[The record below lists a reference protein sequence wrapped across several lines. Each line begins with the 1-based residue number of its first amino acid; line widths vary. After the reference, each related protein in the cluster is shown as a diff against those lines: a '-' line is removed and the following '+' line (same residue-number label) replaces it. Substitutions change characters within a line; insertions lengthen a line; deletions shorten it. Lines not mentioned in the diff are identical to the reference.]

1 MAARTGRIRVTGNRT
16 LKHRLLVGATS
27 IALALGLVPT
37 QGFAQSAA
45 DLQMLREQI
54 AELKAQQ
61 EASAVRIRQ
70 LESALAEVSA
80 RPSAAPVQTAA
91 AAPAP
96 STTQPIPAA
105 TGQQV
110 ARADLAP
117 SPAAA
122 INPAGGSSPGQPPAA
137 APRRLAV
144 NGDVR
149 VRYEQNWGDQDA
161 RTRHRGVLRARLR
174 ANYAVNDWLSVGG
187 QLVTGDPDDPNSSD
201 ITLGNFNDD
210 LMVSLDQAFIRGTF
224 GNLQVTAGKIPQTF
238 VRTELVWDG
247 DVSPQGV
254 AATYRFDLGG
264 GSTLRANGLY
274 FLVDES
280 VAGPNSDMI
289 GGQLQF
295 ETAPGTPLR
304 FELAA
309 GYYDYQLRSLAGG
322 DAGDFRTNRFLNGRY
337 LSDFDLL
344 DVIGAVT
351 FNGFGERWPVR
362 VVGDYVH
369 NFGATTNQD
378 TGFGVDLLVGRASR
392 QHDWRVGYG
401 YAQAGVDAVLTAFSH
416 DNTDLASNYKQHTAL
431 IDYMLMPNVTLNG
444 TFYRFKP
451 KSTLFTP
458 TFLPHDWV
466 NRLRL
471 NLLVNF

>member
-1 MAARTGRIRVTGNRT
+1 MAGNRT
-16 LKHRLLVGATS
+16 LKHRPLIGATPL
-27 IALALGLVPT
+27 ILGLAFGLTPT
-37 QGFAQSAA
+37 AGLAQSAS
-45 DLQMLREQI
+45 DLQILRQQI

-61 EASAVRIRQ
+61 EASTARIQQ
-70 LESALAEVSA
+70 LESALATVSA
-80 RPSAAPVQTAA
+80 RSDTAPVQHAA
-91 AAPAP
+91 ATNATPSSNAP
-96 STTQPIPAA
+96 SATIAGRQAA
-105 TGQQV
+105 
-110 ARADLAP
+110 LAEQAG
-117 SPAAA
+117 SPAAP
-122 INPAGGSSPGQPPAA
+122 INPAGASSPGIAPTP

-149 VRYEQNWGDQDA
+149 VRYEQNFGDSDA

-174 ANYAVNDWLSVGG
+174 AAYSVNDWLSLGG
-187 QLVTGDPDDPNSSD
+187 QIATGDPDDPNSAD
-201 ITLGNFNDD
+201 ITLGNFDDD
-210 LMVSLDQAFIRGTF
+210 LTVSLDQVFIRGNF
-224 GNLQVTAGKIPQTF
+224 GNLQLTAGKIPQNF

-254 AATYRFDLGG
+254 SATYRFDLGG
-264 GSTLRANGLY
+264 GSSLRANGLY
-274 FLVDES
+274 FLIDES

-295 ETAPGTPLR
+295 ESSPTAPFR

-309 GYYDYQLRSLAGG
+309 GYYDYQLRSMAGG
-322 DAGDFRTNRFLNGRY
+322 DTGDFRTNRFANGHY

-351 FNGFGERWPVR
+351 FSGLGERWPVR
-362 VVGDYVH
+362 MIGDYVH

-392 QHDWRVGYG
+392 RHDWRVGYG
-401 YAQAGVDAVLTAFSH
+401 YAEAGVDAVLTAFSH

-431 IDYMLMPNVTLNG
+431 IDYMLLPNVTLNG
-444 TFYRFKP
+444 TFYRFRP
-451 KSTLFTP
+451 KSVLFTP
-458 TFLPHDWV
+458 AALPHDWV